1 LYTDPHVLALRRTLD
16 NKVISNKDA
25 QAKILANKFFLGRGE
40 IPQPDPYTY
49 SMLTRGAL
57 IS

>member
-1 LYTDPHVLALRRTLD
+1 LYTDLYVLALRRTLED
-16 NKVISNKDA
+16 KVTSNKDA
-25 QAKILANKFFLGRGE
+25 QTKILANKFFLGRGE
-40 IPQPDPYTY
+40 ILQPDPYTY